1 MNRQEAL
8 IGRALKGAHLGSY
21 GALAKRMGVSAATM
35 SQWRS
40 GTSKLSDERVTQLS
54 ELAGDDPGIWLI
66 AMMAEEC
73 NITPLRKSLQDIVS
87 KVGKGMSMA
96 IALGVASLPW
106 AGSAK
111 AHDFKGLSESARAH
125 SVYYVQSV
133 PGGAGVPF
141 ASITALLCQAK
152 KPASPA
158 CPSRLGSYGFLHR
171 PIRVCGSIQS
181 LIGNESQRSQ

>member
-1 MNRQEAL
+1 MRRYPSFA
-8 IGRALKGAHLGSY
+8 
-21 GALAKRMGVSAATM
+21 
-35 SQWRS
+35 
-40 GTSKLSDERVTQLS
+40 
-54 ELAGDDPGIWLI
+54 ELAEIDMGLT
-66 AMMAEEC
+66 ACTVLVA
-73 NITPLRKSLQDIVS
+73 LV
-87 KVGKGMSMA
+87 
-96 IALGVASLPW
+96 LGVAVASIGIEQAWPGTE
-106 AGSAK
+106 ATGKSR
-111 AHDFKGLSESARAH
+111 ARGPAIAVRRRRRLGFGRFLISH
-125 SVYYVQSV
+125 NVYYVQSV

>member
-1 MNRQEAL
+1 MRRYPSFA
-8 IGRALKGAHLGSY
+8 
-21 GALAKRMGVSAATM
+21 
-35 SQWRS
+35 
-40 GTSKLSDERVTQLS
+40 
-54 ELAGDDPGIWLI
+54 ELAEIDMGLT
-66 AMMAEEC
+66 ACTVLVA
-73 NITPLRKSLQDIVS
+73 LV
-87 KVGKGMSMA
+87 
-96 IALGVASLPW
+96 LGVAVASIGIEQAWPGTEATGKSRARGPAIAVRRRRRLGFGRSLI
-106 AGSAK
+106 S
-111 AHDFKGLSESARAH
+111 HN
-125 SVYYVQSV
+125 VYYVQSV

>member
-125 SVYYVQSV
+125 SVYYVTKRSTQPNPTSPV
-133 PGGAGVPF
+133 LAACCPPSSPPQRRQNLAPRRQLLTQHAGPPV
-141 ASITALLCQAK
+141 
-152 KPASPA
+152 
-158 CPSRLGSYGFLHR
+158 
-171 PIRVCGSIQS
+171 
-181 LIGNESQRSQ
+181 